1 MYEKNNP
8 KEKIIEKAK
17 IKSRIH
23 PLHRFLFFI
32 SFIIL
37 SFLFNIEAIALVN
50 ENFKYKTFYLKM
62 ISFFI
67 LCLFPI
73 TEYDKMKSIMIFLP
87 SLVLL
92 FFHVTFIPLSPMF
105 LSFLCFFTKIY
116 SLAYLRI
123 WIDQFAMIKFKTLFI
138 YILNIFA
145 LSGDKISMVIN
156 KYINYKKILN
166 NILIIQFVIFV
177 VFFMIPDKFF
187 FIHNKL
193 VHYRTKIAELKEK
206 ENEMKLIMMKKK
218 TKKLKKMMK
227 MKVFLYLL
235 IMNKKKSHKEKQ
247 KIQNLKI
254 YILYSKILVIYF
266 QILASQVYSF

>member
-1 MYEKNNP
+1 MNEKNNP
-8 KEKIIEKAK
+8 KEKIIEKPK

-23 PLHRFLFFI
+23 PLHRLLFFI

-62 ISFFI
+62 ISFFFFF
-67 LCLFPI
+67 LFPI

-105 LSFLCFFTKIY
+105 LSFVCIFTKIY

-145 LSGDKISMVIN
+145 LSGDKISMAIN
-156 KYINYKKILN
+156 RFIYFKRLAGKIL
-166 NILIIQFVIFV
+166 IVQFVIFV
-177 VFFMIPDKFF
+177 AFFLIPDNFF
-187 FIHNKL
+187 F
-193 VHYRTKIAELKEK
+193 
-206 ENEMKLIMMKKK
+206 
-218 TKKLKKMMK
+218 
-227 MKVFLYLL
+227 
-235 IMNKKKSHKEKQ
+235 
-247 KIQNLKI
+247 
-254 YILYSKILVIYF
+254 YS
-266 QILASQVYSF
+266 